1 MYDINFQSTSD
12 ISPEVQTTIEAS
24 LSFTTTSV
32 LLSTFQTSTIE
43 STLKDHPTSSS
54 FITIESIPPN
64 VAYQSTLETPST
76 TLSLCKFFF
85 INSHFLFCNCII
97 WFSLN
102 DVYQTHL
109 EEDESDL
116 LKQSI
121 LNFCAD
127 LVSRVPVF
135 LSTERFT

>member
-32 LLSTFQTSTIE
+32 LLSTFQTSNIE

-54 FITIESIPPN
+54 FITIESIPAN

-85 INSHFLFCNCII
+85 HKFAFLV
-97 WFSLN
+97 L
-102 DVYQTHL
+102 
-109 EEDESDL
+109 
-116 LKQSI
+116 
-121 LNFCAD
+121 
-127 LVSRVPVF
+127 
-135 LSTERFT
+135 

>member
-76 TLSLCKFFF
+76 TLSLCTFFF
-85 INSHFLFCNCII
+85 HKFAFLV
-97 WFSLN
+97 L
-102 DVYQTHL
+102 
-109 EEDESDL
+109 
-116 LKQSI
+116 
-121 LNFCAD
+121 
-127 LVSRVPVF
+127 
-135 LSTERFT
+135 